1 MSAKVLFTG
10 GAACGKSYFAEQLI
24 RQLPEPYYYIA
35 TMQPYGADGQAKV
48 AKHRAM
54 RRDIPFTTIER
65 YHDIGG
71 IEFPQ
76 RGTVLFED
84 ITNLVADEMFAEDGF
99 RFDIADE
106 LIEGCEQLIAKADD
120 ILIITNEVGRE
131 LYPYTP
137 ETRAYIE
144 TLGAVN
150 AAIAAQCDAVYEFV
164 AGTPIE
170 LKAPARPI
178 PQLAFIQERTVA
190 RGGAA

>member
-1 MSAKVLFTG
+1 MAFPPMPRNRTPPRTKNNVNGMEVTM
-10 GAACGKSYFAEQLI
+10 E
-24 RQLPEPYYYIA
+24 IA
-35 TMQPYGADGQAKV
+35 D
-48 AKHRAM
+48 
-54 RRDIPFTTIER
+54 RDF
-65 YHDIGG
+65 HGLC
-71 IEFPQ
+71 F
-76 RGTVLFED
+76 
-84 ITNLVADEMFAEDGF
+84 TNLVE
-99 RFDIADE
+99 FDQTYGHRNDV
-106 LIEGCEQLIAKADD
+106 EGYAKALTTFDRQLKEFLPKMRDDD